1 MLEVGKERVVQRP
14 KINEES
20 KVLIE
25 RSLAQHRML
34 LLVGKCQVV
43 YQGRASSRLNAGDRL
58 IMIKQD
64 RSLLVH
70 RPIGHEAINWQLSGC
85 VIKVRIEEGN
95 LAVTSIHRRPHE
107 LVEIRFSQLYLIV
120 ILNLK
125 DHAEFTLHAT
135 EEDMQKAILREP
147 SILEDGF
154 VPVSFEKKVEPGFVD
169 IYGVDAEGKFTVVE
183 IKRKAAG
190 RSAVLQLSRYVKT
203 LRENDAREVRG
214 ILVAP
219 EITKGCQRLLESLKL
234 SFKPINPQ
242 KCASILHRSKTL
254 NLIDFIERV
263 Q

>member
-1 MLEVGKERVVQRP
+1 MLGVGKARVVHRP
-14 KINEES
+14 EINEEN

-25 RSLAQHRML
+25 QSLAQHRML
-34 LLVGKCQVV
+34 LLIGKCQVV

-64 RSLLVH
+64 RSLSVH
-70 RPIGHEAINWQLSGC
+70 RPVGHEAVNWQLSGC
-85 VIKVRIEEGN
+85 VFKVTIENEK
-95 LAVTSIHRRPHE
+95 LVVTSIHQRPHE
-107 LVEIRFSQLYLIV
+107 LVEIHFSQLHLILV
-120 ILNLK
+120 LNLK

-135 EEDMQKAILREP
+135 EEDMQKAILLEP
-147 SILEDGF
+147 DILEDGF
-154 VPVSFEKKVEPGFVD
+154 TPVSFEKKVEPGFID
-169 IYGVDAEGKFTVVE
+169 IYGVDSEGRFTVVE

-203 LRENDAREVRG
+203 LRKNDAREVRG

-234 SFKPINPQ
+234 SFKPMNPQ

-254 NLIDFIERV
+254 NLTDFCDTA